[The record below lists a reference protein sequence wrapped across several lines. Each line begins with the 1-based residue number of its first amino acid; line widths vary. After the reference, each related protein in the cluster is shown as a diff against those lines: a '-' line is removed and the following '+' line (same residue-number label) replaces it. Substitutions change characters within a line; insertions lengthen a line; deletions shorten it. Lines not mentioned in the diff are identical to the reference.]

1 MKIKD
6 KLIDVIL
13 KSLKEMEIPVSKNDI
28 KLEHP
33 SDTKFGDY
41 STNIL
46 MNRDIVSVLYEKY
59 RLDDDKGGF
68 IEPFR
73 INFSA
78 GPSVFA
84 ENLKK
89 HIINVGSEIIQ
100 KVDIVGAG
108 FINFYLKPEYL
119 IKEAES
125 INYEIEFRNRLNEY
139 GKGKTV
145 VIDYSAPNIAKPFGI
160 GHLRSTD
167 IGQAIYNL
175 YKILGWNCIGDNHIG
190 DWGTQY
196 GKLTAAIKHAMSRDE
211 RFNILDKEFNLSEL
225 NISDLEKLYVAFHKE
240 TEADETLIDEGRE
253 CFAKLENGDKEARE
267 IWQKCIDISLLEFE
281 KVYQT
286 LGVSIDF
293 IHGESFYE
301 KMLSE
306 VMSEIESKG
315 LTKKSEGATIVEF
328 ETMPP
333 AMLKKSNETTTY
345 FTRDMAT
352 IKYRMENWNPDLIV
366 YEVGVDQQLHFKQV
380 FETAKLMG
388 WWPKMGMVHVA
399 HGLIRWPTGKFSTRK
414 GDTIHLSD
422 VIEKAM
428 DEARKIA
435 EKTSVN
441 KELTATEKE
450 EMIKA
455 VAIGAVKFSDLA
467 TDPRKDVI
475 FDWDKIMS
483 LDGDSGPY
491 LQYTYARCKS
501 VLNKTKIKEQK
512 NIEEIPE
519 NINDDEMALIRE
531 FYKFEEKIVEAA
543 ERFSPS
549 VIAEYIL
556 GVARKYN
563 EFYAKNRI
571 IDQKE
576 EVFRIFLTKVTASI
590 IETGLDLLGIE
601 TVEKM

>member
-1 MKIKD
+1 MKIVEDLKQIIFESI
-6 KLIDVIL
+6 KKIDLSI
-13 KSLKEMEIPVSKNDI
+13 KKEEIKI
-28 KLEHP
+28 EHP
-33 SDTKFGDY
+33 ADINFGDY
-41 STNIL
+41 STNIA
-46 MNRDIVSVLYEKY
+46 MVLAKEEGKNPRELAETLRSQVLDLGSQENMIEKV
-59 RLDDDKGGF
+59 
-68 IEPFR
+68 EV
-73 INFSA
+73 A
-78 GPSVFA
+78 
-84 ENLKK
+84 
-89 HIINVGSEIIQ
+89 
-100 KVDIVGAG
+100 GAG

-125 INYEIEFRNRLNEY
+125 INYDIEFRKKLSEHGQN
-139 GKGKTV
+139 KTM

-167 IGQAIYNL
+167 IGQSIYNI

-196 GKLTAAIKHAMSRDE
+196 GKLTAAIKRAMNHDL
-211 RFNILDKEFNLSEL
+211 RFKIYESEFSLDKL
-225 NISDLEKLYVAFHKE
+225 NIADLEKLYVAFHKE
-240 TEADETLIDEGRE
+240 AEIDETLIDEGRDW
-253 CFAKLENGDKEARE
+253 FAKLENGDKEARE

-281 KVYQT
+281 KVYQM
-286 LGVSIDF
+286 LGVKIDF
-293 IHGESFYE
+293 IHGESFYSE
-301 KMLSE
+301 MLP
-306 VMSEIESKG
+306 EITQEIITKG
-315 LTKKSEGATIVEF
+315 ITKKSEGATIIELPN
-328 ETMPP
+328 MPP
-333 AMLKKSNETTTY
+333 AMLQKSNETTTY

-352 IKYRMENWNPDLIV
+352 IKYRIENWNPDLIV
-366 YEVGVDQQLHFKQV
+366 YEVGVDQQLHFRQV
-380 FETAKLMG
+380 FEASKLMG
-388 WWPKMGMVHVA
+388 WTQDCKLVHVA

-435 EKTSVN
+435 QKTSVN

-501 VLNKTKIKEQK
+501 VLNKTAIKEQK
-512 NIEEIPE
+512 NIEKIPE
-519 NINDDEMALIRE
+519 NINEDEMALVRE
-531 FYKFEEKIVEAA
+531 FYKFEEKIIEAA
-543 ERFSPS
+543 ERFSPA

-556 GVARKYN
+556 GMARKYN

-571 IDQKE
+571 LNEKE
-576 EVFRIFLTKVTASI
+576 EVFRVFLTRTTASV

>member
-1 MKIKD
+1 MKIVDEIKKIILEAGQ
-6 KLIDVIL
+6 KLDLPIIG
-13 KSLKEMEIPVSKNDI
+13 EEI

-33 SDTKFGDY
+33 SDVNFGDY
-41 STNIL
+41 STNIAMSL
-46 MNRDIVSVLYEKY
+46 AKSEKKNPKELAEKILRQAQDINCE
-59 RLDDDKGGF
+59 F
-68 IEPFR
+68 IEK
-73 INFSA
+73 I
-78 GPSVFA
+78 
-84 ENLKK
+84 
-89 HIINVGSEIIQ
+89 EIA
-100 KVDIVGAG
+100 GAG

-139 GKGKTV
+139 GNGKTV

-175 YKILGWNCIGDNHIG
+175 YKMLGWNCIGDNHIG

-196 GKLTAAIKHAMSRDE
+196 GKLTAAIKHAMSDDK
-211 RFNILDKEFNLSEL
+211 RFNILDKEFSLSDL

-240 TEADETLIDEGRE
+240 AETDETLIDEGRE
-253 CFAKLENGDKEARE
+253 CFAKLENGDQEAKE

-281 KVYQT
+281 KVYQM
-286 LGVSIDF
+286 LRVSIDF
-293 IHGESFYE
+293 IHGESFYSE
-301 KMLSE
+301 MLPE
-306 VMSEIESKG
+306 VTKEIIDKG
-315 LTKKSEGATIVEF
+315 ITAKSEGAIIVELPN
-328 ETMPP
+328 MPP
-333 AMLKKSNETTTY
+333 AMLQKSNETTTY

-352 IKYRMENWNPDLIV
+352 IKYRMENWNPDLII

-388 WWPKMGMVHVA
+388 WWPKDGMVHIA

-422 VIEKAM
+422 VIEKAI
-428 DEARKIA
+428 DEAKKIA
-435 EKTSVN
+435 DKSTVS
-441 KELTATEKE
+441 KEMTATEKE
-450 EMIKA
+450 TMIKA

-467 TDPRKDVI
+467 TDPRRDVI
-475 FDWDKIMS
+475 FDWEKIMS

-491 LQYTYARCKS
+491 LQYAYARCKS

-512 NIEEIPE
+512 NIEEIPK

-543 ERFSPS
+543 ERYSPA
-549 VIAEYIL
+549 VLAEYLL

-571 IDQKE
+571 IDQSE